1 MFFDLQSFIALS
13 QKTNLT
19 SQEKLLL
26 LKLHTHFEK
35 NIDLLQKLYDY
46 SLVAYCAN
54 VYLNQSL
61 QKEGLQKYKAII
73 KALTNPFYKKE
84 KIHVGGLNNAFLAL
98 KFLKNYEILEP
109 STKHTLNLKWV
120 LELVLFMI
128 KKEKTIF

>member
-61 QKEGLQKYKAII
+61 QKEGLQKHKAII

-84 KIHVGGLNNAFLAL
+84 KI
-98 KFLKNYEILEP
+98 
-109 STKHTLNLKWV
+109 
-120 LELVLFMI
+120 
-128 KKEKTIF
+128 IF

>member
-19 SQEKLLL
+19 SQEKILL
-26 LKLHTHFEK
+26 LKLYAHFEK

-54 VYLNQSL
+54 IYLNQSL

-84 KIHVGGLNNAFLAL
+84 KIPLGGLNNAFLAL
-98 KFLKNYEILEP
+98 KL
-109 STKHTLNLKWV
+109 
-120 LELVLFMI
+120 
-128 KKEKTIF
+128 